1 MIRLISRRAGSL
13 AGLLLDAMFVLTF
26 LWPISVCDLTLE
38 VSTVPGAPQSTGRV
52 LWELARAQEAHRETH
67 GTYAR
72 RVSDLGP
79 RPGWDIVIVRASASS
94 YAMRISNRTD
104 TCAIWG
110 SRAQPTR
117 VEPFYMNCGSSSAP
131 LGGSV
136 RVGSRAT

>member
-1 MIRLISRRAGSL
+1 MIRFTSRRAGSL
-13 AGLLLDAMFVLTF
+13 AGLLLDGMFVLAF
-26 LWPISVCDLTLE
+26 LWPISVCDVTPVLPP
-38 VSTVPGAPQSTGRV
+38 VPGALQSTGRV

-79 RPGWDIVIVRASASS
+79 RPGWDIVIVRASSSS

-110 SRAQPTR
+110 DRTQPTR
-117 VEPFYMNCGSSSAP
+117 VEPFYMNCASSSAP
-131 LGGSV
+131 LGAG
-136 RVGSRAT
+136 